1 MENKELELRKIFSEE
16 LSSCK
21 KQGDDAEFHMLQHVI
36 DYSKMAIKGSFIL
49 NGTASVS
56 VLTLF
61 TMNSLQQTSPYIQL
75 LEAITIFCY
84 GTFFSLICIISAY
97 ITQTFY
103 QNETAYSNALAYI
116 NLQRQHLFYIA
127 SLFSET
133 KTLKKDIDNI
143 ENNINSHN
151 NKIKQFT
158 KWGKIFHFIS
168 ICILIA
174 SLCCFYLGVNSVK
187 DGFEKQMLTNSAK
200 ETINVIKK

>member
-1 MENKELELRKIFSEE
+1 
-16 LSSCK
+16 
-21 KQGDDAEFHMLQHVI
+21 
-36 DYSKMAIKGSFIL
+36 MAIKGSFVL

-75 LEAITIFCY
+75 LEAITTFSY
-84 GTFFSLICIISAY
+84 GTLCSLICIICAY

-103 QNETAYSNALAYI
+103 QNETAYYNALAYI
-116 NLQRQHLFYIA
+116 NMQKQHLFYIA
-127 SLFSET
+127 SLFGENEI
-133 KTLKKDIDNI
+133 LKKDIDNI